1 MKKKMILF
9 LVFVISVYA
18 CYAEW
23 SLPRN
28 LAIDASMY
36 GPADRANSGM
46 ISLEFYKVYKGRFT
60 LLGNVAGYYGANKDE
75 NQSGAIADTL
85 ADGTHVDKVVYDREY
100 STLFIP
106 IMLGGRIDVY
116 ESKGIKYFVGAGF
129 GLGIAIDMD
138 ITNLVSGLWDAGQE
152 VDGNGNTVAKDFI
165 QDRSNLYY
173 GFNYQLNTGASYIAK
188 EGIEVYGKIYYNGA
202 DLRRDTGL
210 TADEVGL
217 GDRVNMS
224 GWGAG
229 IGARFPF

>member
-1 MKKKMILF
+1 MKKTILF
-9 LVFVISVYA
+9 LILVTTICLCFGA
-18 CYAEW
+18 W

-28 LAIDASMY
+28 IAIDASIY
-36 GPADRANSGM
+36 APNDRAKSGM
-46 ISLEFYKVYKGRFT
+46 ISLEFYKVYNERFT
-60 LLGNVAGYYGANKDE
+60 LLGNIAGYYGSNKDE
-75 NQSGAIADTL
+75 NEKGSIADNPDIDT
-85 ADGTHVDKVVYDREY
+85 VEYDREY
-100 STLFIP
+100 STLFFP
-106 IMLGGRIDVY
+106 IMIGGRIDVY
-116 ESKGIKYFVGAGF
+116 QSKGIKYFVGVGF
-129 GLGIAIDMD
+129 GLGIAVDMD
-138 ITNLVSGLWDAGQE
+138 ITNLVSGLWKANEE
-152 VDGNGNTVAKDFI
+152 VDGDGNAVAKDFI
-165 QDRSNLYY
+165 RDRSNLYY